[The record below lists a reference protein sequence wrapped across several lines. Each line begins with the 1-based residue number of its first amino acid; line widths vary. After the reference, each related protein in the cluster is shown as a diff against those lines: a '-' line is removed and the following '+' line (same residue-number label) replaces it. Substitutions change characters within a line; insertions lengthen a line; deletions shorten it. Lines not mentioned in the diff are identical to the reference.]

1 MNWFWL
7 SGVVL
12 ILDQGSKWF
21 ADALLGPHD
30 VVPLLPFL
38 DLRKA
43 YNPGAAFSFLSD
55 ASGWQRWFF
64 SGLAVLII
72 GVLVVWL
79 RRLPR
84 GQSRVALALALIL
97 GGAAGNLVDRVLYGH
112 VIDFI
117 DLYYGD
123 LALAHFQ
130 YCRFGHHA
138 RRGTVDPGCLAWG
151 AGSGPEKAINST
163 QRRRA
168 AAWKGNKL
176 TAETQRTQSVFIVF
190 VKEFLCVL
198 CVFAVKSV
206 FIDAHYLSRSQ

>member
-21 ADALLGPHD
+21 ADSLLGPHD
-30 VVPLLPFL
+30 AVPLLPFL

-79 RRLPR
+79 RRLSP
-84 GQSRVALALALIL
+84 GQGRVALALALIL

-117 DLYYGD
+117 DLYYGTWHWPTFNIAD
-123 LALAHFQ
+123 SAITLGAVLLILDALL
-130 YCRFGHHA
+130 G
-138 RRGTVDPGCLAWG
+138 
-151 AGSGPEKAINST
+151 
-163 QRRRA
+163 RRA
-168 AAWKGNKL
+168 AAP
-176 TAETQRTQSVFIVF
+176 ERQ
-190 VKEFLCVL
+190 
-198 CVFAVKSV
+198 
-206 FIDAHYLSRSQ
+206 